1 MKNSKKMVKGIDK
14 QALAIVMSY
23 FIISGAIADHFFSN
37 MSNLGYFLY
46 ALFSIGSGMLLY
58 SQYNKRKIK
67 K

>member
-1 MKNSKKMVKGIDK
+1 MKNSKKMIKRTDKEALGIVI
-14 QALAIVMSY
+14 LY
-23 FIISGAIADHFFSN
+23 FLISGAIADHFFPN

-46 ALFSIGSGMLLY
+46 VLFLIGSGMLLY